1 MFDYLC
7 NFKLGKASYKL
18 SLASSKLASI
28 ETNFLTIFLHSKGGL
43 KKAFNI
49 ALPKG
54 LFSTCS
60 IKQTPDC
67 FIFFSLNMKSKE
79 NPSVKFPFKM
89 DKEVLALSCVKTYTS

>member
-28 ETNFLTIFLHSKGGL
+28 ETKLLTIFLHSKGGL